1 MKRNP
6 LVTVL
11 MAVYNGERFLRPTI
25 ESILAQSFEDFE
37 FLIVDDGSTDGTI
50 DVIRSYKDPR
60 IRLLI
65 NEENKGQTKSL
76 NIGLWSASGK
86 YIART
91 DAGDVSLPERLVK
104 QVKYVHRNPEVSVL
118 GTSAFRYNSY
128 GKIIDIVHM
137 PTSPQEMLQRA
148 FFASPVIHVSVLMKR
163 EIVLDFGGYDDQFPI
178 FADYEL
184 WSKLL
189 KNGYRIRNIKQILV
203 GYMVS
208 PDSLGYKNPFGG
220 SYREACKIIQSNVHR
235 FANLSISFEEAANI
249 YKLFTLCMN
258 KISIEEV
265 IKTECLFVKILKK
278 INAPSKDINY
288 FLMRTYASYV
298 VKNIGKPKEKLKLKH
313 SIASIFHKS
322 SCIISPS
329 RLRESFLRFC
339 QSIIWRSK
347 REPIKL
353 KF

>member
-6 LVTVL
+6 IVTVL
-11 MAVYNGERFLRPTI
+11 MAVYNGQKCIRPTI
-25 ESILAQSFEDFE
+25 ESILNQTFTDFE
-37 FLIVDDGSTDGTI
+37 FLIVNDGSSDRTAEI
-50 DVIRSYKDPR
+50 IKSYKDPR
-60 IRLLI
+60 ITLFNNDMNL
-65 NEENKGQTKSL
+65 GQTKSL
-76 NIGLWSASGK
+76 NVGLKLARGK
-86 YIART
+86 YVART
-91 DAGDVSLPERLVK
+91 DAGDVSLPERLLK
-104 QVKYVHRNPEVSVL
+104 QVKYVDSNPEVSVL
-118 GTSAFRYNSY
+118 GTSAFRYDGNS
-128 GKIIDIVHM
+128 KIIDIVHM
-137 PTSPQEMLQRA
+137 PTAPQAMLQRI
-148 FFASPVIHVSVLMKR
+148 FFASPVIHVSVLMNRK
-163 EIVLDFGGYDDQFPI
+163 IILDFGGYDEDFPI

-189 KNGYRIRNIKQILV
+189 KNGYRIRNKKQILV

-208 PDSLGYKNPFGG
+208 PDSLGYNNPFGG
-220 SYREACKIIQSNVHR
+220 SYTEACKIIQSNVHR

-249 YKLFTLCMN
+249 YKLFTLSMN
-258 KISIEEV
+258 KISIEEI

-288 FLMRTYASYV
+288 FLMRTHASYV
-298 VKNIGKPKEKLKLKH
+298 VKNIGKRKEKLKLKH

-329 RLRESFLRFC
+329 RLRENFLRFC